1 MLKVHLEQSCGS
13 LLRSIFVEGTANYF
27 QLADDPALADIIV
40 FEFDNWPYLRRS
52 ALVRQYPDKCMCIS
66 EWDKPSFF
74 LPSISASNARS
85 WYSSGRAETMHYPMA
100 ARGGRNEWVTRL
112 ARDPADKTYLYSFM
126 GKSSS
131 RVRKML
137 LRHYATSRLPALHD
151 DILIEGSDQTVL
163 NQVEYADALRR
174 RYAEVMSAS
183 KFALCPKG
191 WGTSSV
197 RLFEAC
203 EMGVAPVILADRWVP
218 IAGID
223 WSFALFVDEN
233 RIRDLDGIIRAHES
247 ESVQRGQR
255 ARQMFLEH
263 FAVEVA
269 PRTLM
274 AAIARLIGSVDPHRE
289 AAFRRWYPL
298 IHLGRIV
305 NERLRKWIPS
315 YRA

>member
-13 LLRSIFVEGTANYF
+13 GLKSIFVEGTAKYF
-27 QLADDPALADIIV
+27 QLVDDPALADIIV
-40 FEFDNWPYLRRS
+40 FEADNWPYLRRS
-52 ALVRQYPDKCMCIS
+52 ALIRQYRDKCICIS

-74 LPSISASNARS
+74 LPSISASNKSS
-85 WYSSGRAETMHYPMA
+85 WYSSGRAETMHYPLA
-100 ARGGRNEWVTRL
+100 ARGGWNEWVTWL
-112 ARDPADKTYLYSFM
+112 ANEPADKKYLYSFM

-131 RVRKML
+131 RVRKVI

-151 DILIEGSDQTVL
+151 DILIEGSDHAVL
-163 NQVEYADALRR
+163 NQAGYRDASMR
-174 RYAEVMSAS
+174 RYAEIMSAS
-183 KFALCPKG
+183 KFALCPRG
-191 WGTSSV
+191 WGTSSL

-218 IAGID
+218 IGGID
-223 WSFALFVDEN
+223 WSFALFVGEN
-233 RIRDLDGIIRAHES
+233 RVRDLDGIIRSHES
-247 ESVQRGQR
+247 EWVQRGQR
-255 ARQMFLEH
+255 ARQTFLEN
-263 FAVEVA
+263 FGVEVA

-298 IHLGRIV
+298 IHLGRIA
-305 NERLRKWIPS
+305 NERLSKWIPS